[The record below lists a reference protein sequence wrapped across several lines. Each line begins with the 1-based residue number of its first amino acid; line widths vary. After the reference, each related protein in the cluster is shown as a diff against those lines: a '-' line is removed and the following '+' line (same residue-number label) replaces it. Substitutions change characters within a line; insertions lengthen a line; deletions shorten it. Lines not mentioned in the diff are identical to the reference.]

1 MSKVLIFWE
10 GLPACSALI
19 NSLAISPDY
28 QVDLLYTKP
37 SVPFTN
43 ISAYLDGLNSIN
55 SIECDTDIPSPSTL
69 AKYNLVIVTGWS
81 YHQWNQKL
89 RRAKKINSSLVVAS
103 SVDNIKAISMGH
115 KIRQFF
121 GQFYYR
127 FYLRRIFDYCFVPGS
142 SSFELMKSFGHPS
155 SKIFHGYYGA
165 STAIYYSTNKITNRP
180 KSFLFVGQII
190 QRKGI
195 DVLIKAFEIYQSN
208 GGTYTLTIV
217 GSTKKNNDQK
227 ILGIKHSKSIQL
239 LPFLQPDQI
248 ANLMNLH
255 RVLIAPSRYDHWA
268 TVVCEAAACGC
279 LLVASQ
285 QVGASYDIIRNGING
300 FIFDCHKEGSEY
312 NLARILHQL
321 ETILASNSAEERSL
335 ISQRVSL
342 SWSEDQY
349 RLAVEA
355 MLK

>member
-1 MSKVLIFWE
+1 MSIF
-10 GLPACSALI
+10 C
-19 NSLAISPDY
+19 
-28 QVDLLYTKP
+28 YTKP

-69 AKYNLVIVTGWS
+69 AKYNLVIVTVGVTINGIKNS
-81 YHQWNQKL
+81 AEQ
-89 RRAKKINSSLVVAS
+89 KINSSLVVAS

-227 ILGIKHSKSIQL
+227 ILESNILKVFSF
-239 LPFLQPDQI
+239 FLFCNQI
-248 ANLMNLH
+248 
-255 RVLIAPSRYDHWA
+255 R
-268 TVVCEAAACGC
+268 
-279 LLVASQ
+279 
-285 QVGASYDIIRNGING
+285 
-300 FIFDCHKEGSEY
+300 
-312 NLARILHQL
+312 
-321 ETILASNSAEERSL
+321 
-335 ISQRVSL
+335 
-342 SWSEDQY
+342 
-349 RLAVEA
+349 
-355 MLK
+355 